1 VALSRGGVSLARP
14 PLPPRSSFTRQAVGY
29 ARAHTLACHWPS
41 SYTGK
46 TSPDRVAIKAEL
58 VAGISEERWRFD
70 FWGGRESTG
79 DSMKILLDI
88 GAGGVKL
95 SRAS

>member
-1 VALSRGGVSLARP
+1 MEDAKQNHMDNLRMTR
-14 PLPPRSSFTRQAVGY
+14 RQAVGY
-29 ARAHTLACHWPS
+29 AQAHTLACHWPS

-70 FWGGRESTG
+70 FWGGEG
-79 DSMKILLDI
+79 KHW
-88 GAGGVKL
+88 G
-95 SRAS
+95 

>member
-1 VALSRGGVSLARP
+1 
-14 PLPPRSSFTRQAVGY
+14 
-29 ARAHTLACHWPS
+29 LACHWPS

-70 FWGGRESTG
+70 FCKLQSSKMMADNMQRC
-79 DSMKILLDI
+79 LD
-88 GAGGVKL
+88 ALERPSKPA
-95 SRAS
+95 R